1 MLSFERVLFRATR
14 GNMFM
19 KQAQIEGSLVDPIT
33 GERVE
38 KSVFVVFYAGERAR
52 AKITKI
58 CEAFDANLYPY
69 PEDFSRQGEMNA
81 EVNERLHE
89 LSFAIDAGQRQWED
103 TVSAIA
109 GELSTWIEIV
119 TREAAIFHILNMLS
133 IDVTRKC
140 LIAEGWIPADSKRLI
155 QGALQRASQRA
166 SSPVGTVF
174 QPLST
179 KEAPPTYF
187 QTTKFTLA
195 FQEIVDAY
203 GVARYQEA
211 NPTVYTIITF
221 PFLFAVM
228 FGDVGH
234 GLLLTLAAG
243 ALVLWERKLGSRKLN
258 EMVSMCFSGRYV
270 LLMMGAFSIYTG
282 LLYNEA
288 FSIPMAIFGGTR
300 FVCSQ
305 PDSSLSM
312 FDCPNATTTGLV
324 MGDSGPYPVGVDPVW
339 HGTQTEL
346 PFTNSMKM
354 KMSIIMGV
362 AQMTLGIVISFF
374 NQRFFRDR
382 LSMIC
387 EFVPQILFLF
397 CLFGY
402 LSLLIVVKWL
412 TGSVADLYHIM
423 IYMFL
428 SPGNVDCAG
437 EGPEGG
443 PGCPENRMYAGQ
455 GAVQVLLLVLALICV
470 PWMLVPKPYMLRKE
484 HERHRR
490 GGAYNELTY
499 NEALPEYEEDG
510 VTVVASQSGHGQ
522 VEEFDFGETFVH
534 QMIHTIEFVLGAV
547 SNTASYLR
555 LWALSLAHAQ
565 LSAVF
570 YDRILVTAMKTG
582 SPALLIVGLFV
593 FAMATLGVLM
603 VMETLSAFLHALRLH
618 WVEFQNKFYG
628 GDGFKF
634 MPFNFATVPG
644 IDEAG

>member
-1 MLSFERVLFRATR
+1 M
-14 GNMFM
+14 
-19 KQAQIEGSLVDPIT
+19 
-33 GERVE
+33 E

-52 AKITKI
+52 AKIAKI

-69 PEDFSRQGEMNA
+69 PEDFSRQGEMHA

-89 LSFAIDAGQRQWED
+89 LSYAIEAGQGQWED

-109 GELSTWIEIV
+109 SELSTWIDIV
-119 TREAAIFHILNMLS
+119 TREAAIYHILNMFS

-179 KEAPPTYF
+179 KEPPPTYY

-243 ALVLWERKLGSRKLN
+243 ALVLWERKLGSGKLN

-288 FSIPMAIFGGTR
+288 FSIPMSIFGGTR
-300 FVCSQ
+300 FVCPS
-305 PDSSLSM
+305 DSSLSM
-312 FDCPNATTTGLV
+312 FECPEATGSGLV
-324 MGDSGPYPVGVDPVW
+324 MGDNGPYPVGVDPVW

-362 AQMTLGIVISFF
+362 AQMTLGILISFF

-382 LSMIC
+382 LSMVC
-387 EFVPQILFLF
+387 EFVPQILFLS

-402 LSLLIVVKWL
+402 LSFLIMLKWL
-412 TGSVADLYHIM
+412 TGSVADLYHTM

-428 SPGNVDCAG
+428 SPGNVDCQG
-437 EGPEGG
+437 EGPDGG
-443 PGCPENRMYAGQ
+443 PGCPENLMFAGQ
-455 GAVQVLLLVLALICV
+455 GAVQVLLLLIALVCV
-470 PWMLVPKPYMLRKE
+470 PWMLLPKPYILRKE
-484 HERHRR
+484 HERRRR
-490 GGAYNELTY
+490 GGEYNQLVHD
-499 NEALPEYEEDG
+499 EALPEREEEG
-510 VTVVASQSGHGQ
+510 VTVLASHSGHGE
-522 VEEFDFGETFVH
+522 VDEFDFGETFVH

-582 SPALLIVGLFV
+582 SPILLIIGLFV
-593 FAMATLGVLM
+593 FTMATLGVLM

-618 WVEFQNKFYG
+618 WVEFQNKFYA